1 MIINKIQKFFFTH
14 PLISLRHILYPVVYS
29 ARYPQRR
36 KRAVSHRTEVLYVQQ
51 VVTVCPGSS
60 DPFYIVSQ
68 LYKMGHYFLDTQYP
82 FNIGFSFFVWYC
94 VQFTRFAAILLNWGL
109 GEQAAEAVAPR
120 SCAV

>member
-68 LYKMGHYFLDTQYP
+68 LYKMGHYFLDTQYMVYTARP
-82 FNIGFSFFVWYC
+82 ALFGPSEFINMY
-94 VQFTRFAAILLNWGL
+94 RYML
-109 GEQAAEAVAPR
+109 
-120 SCAV
+120 